1 MSAAQAHDIHIPG
14 KLIYLRSAPEPAR
27 GQFVVL
33 SANEEQIFTIPQENC
48 ADISEQGTYIVVS
61 SRTGSDLVVYNFH
74 SEAVVMELAWDTR
87 WQMCYFNW
95 IGDGVLSLQDR
106 EISTKSYRLDVLTGE
121 IAEYEYV
128 LQTYV
133 PPTYPRLPNW
143 YSGSEIISSPDGN
156 LILYQRCN
164 GEIETY
170 PDRVDCTGI
179 SSHFSSTDWII
190 YDIKHQEA
198 IGMLKNDMDC
208 TPDFLYFL
216 PGGLAS
222 FTWDST
228 SWSPNGRYLAYLKTS
243 GFPLQIYDTIAQ
255 QFLDTSFVYVDIDKS
270 PGLQWSPDASKVA
283 FQVIGRLDESRA
295 GDDEHVL
302 RELVIFEVGKPNLD
316 AFQSADIPYNLD
328 GSSNG
333 TWSPD
338 SQSFAFIEANENL
351 IYVEASTGKT
361 SVLDQG
367 VGRIVAWIP
376 ETP

>member
-1 MSAAQAHDIHIPG
+1 M
-14 KLIYLRSAPEPAR
+14 
-27 GQFVVL
+27 L
-33 SANEEQIFTIPQENC
+33 SANGEQNFTIPQESC
-48 ADISEQGTYIVVS
+48 ANVSERGTYIALS
-61 SRTGSDLVVYNFH
+61 SRIGAGLAVHNLH
-74 SEAVVMELAWDTR
+74 SETVVIESTWDTR
-87 WQMCYFNW
+87 WEMCYFDW

-133 PPTYPRLPNW
+133 PATYPQLPSW
-143 YSGSEIISSPDGN
+143 YPGSEILSSPDGN

-179 SSHFSSTDWII
+179 SWRFPSTDWII
-190 YDIKHQEA
+190 YDIRQQEV
-198 IGMLKNDMDC
+198 IGMLKNDIESR
-208 TPDFLYFL
+208 PDFYYYGS
-216 PGGLAS
+216 GGQGW

-228 SWSPNGRYLAYLKTS
+228 SWSPNGRYLAYLKMS
-243 GFPLQIYDTIAQ
+243 GFPMQIYDTIAQ
-255 QFLDTSFVYVDIDKS
+255 QFLDTSFVDVRIDKS
-270 PGLQWSPDASKVA
+270 PGLQWSPDSSKVA
-283 FQVIGRLDESRA
+283 FQVIGRLGEPRA

-302 RELVIFEVGKPNLD
+302 RQLVIFDVEKPNLD
-316 AFQSADIPYNLD
+316 AFQSANTAYNLD
-328 GSSNG
+328 GPSNG

-338 SQSFAFIEANENL
+338 SQAFAFIEANESL
-351 IYVEASTGKT
+351 IFVEASTGIT